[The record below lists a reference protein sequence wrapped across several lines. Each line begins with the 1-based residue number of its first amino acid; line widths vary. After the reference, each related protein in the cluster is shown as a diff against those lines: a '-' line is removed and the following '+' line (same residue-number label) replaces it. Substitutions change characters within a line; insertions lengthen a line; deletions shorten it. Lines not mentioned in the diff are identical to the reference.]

1 MDPNTISPRARLAP
15 GENHLE
21 LVMAFGGTKL
31 IVPEEW
37 DIKIEITSVFGGFS
51 DKRGRSIVV
60 KDRDQDSLIITGVN
74 VFGGGEIVN
83 YL

>member
-1 MDPNTISPRARLAP
+1 MI
-15 GENHLE
+15 
-21 LVMAFGGTKL
+21 FGGTKL

-37 DIKIEITSVFGGFS
+37 DVKVEITSVFGGFS
-51 DKRGRSIVV
+51 DKRVRSVVEKDSGSMIV
-60 KDRDQDSLIITGVN
+60 ITGAC